1 MNRLLIV
8 DDEKMIVD
16 GIYELFEQSAIAD
29 LDIYRAYSGKMALK
43 LLGRTKCDVVLSDI
57 AMPGMDGLQLQ
68 RDIHRLWPHCKVI
81 FLTSHNDFH
90 YAHNALR
97 SGIFDYV
104 LKTEEDDH
112 IIDAVRRALDTLE
125 AERRS
130 EAFIDQARKQLH
142 EALPALSKEHLRKI
156 CNGIFAPADIAP
168 STFAELHIPL
178 DASKPVWPI
187 IGRVDDWN
195 GYESAAD
202 RALLTYALQNMSGEY
217 FVSGR
222 FYMIAL
228 DSTHFAMFVQ
238 AREREEMPEDAE
250 RHSGEQQLRLFI
262 VETVEMI
269 RSSVKQLCKL
279 PVSFAVGQ
287 GPVMW
292 DRLYQAFERLRK
304 LLVRGLGSSG
314 EMIVCEGTP
323 FTDVPA
329 AASDSHRQTVQTIIR
344 RLGDI
349 ELTDRRQH
357 DRFAEVIQE
366 LQACLASGFTT
377 SLYLEVYYSLAAHL
391 LSEMSRWAPHLLQAD
406 TGIESILEFRAEKS
420 YAIALDDL
428 IKLSARLLDESI
440 ADQRERTHQVIRK
453 LHQYIADNLDRD
465 LSLTALSDVVYLNP
479 VYLSRLYKQSTGIGL
494 VDYINDIRMQRAKSH
509 LAETQLKIHEI
520 ARSIGIETPTYFAR
534 LFKRR
539 EGITPQ
545 EYRDRFNK

>member
-16 GIYELFEQSAIAD
+16 GIYELFEQSAFAD

-68 RDIHRLWPHCKVI
+68 REIHRLWPQCKVI

-112 IIDAVRRALDTLE
+112 IVDAVRRALDSLD

-156 CNGIFAPADIAP
+156 CNGVFAPADIAP
-168 STFAELHIPL
+168 FTFAELRIPL

-187 IGRVDDWN
+187 IGRVDDWS

-202 RALLTYALQNMSGEY
+202 RALMTYALQNMSGEY
-217 FVSGR
+217 FVKER
-222 FYMIAL
+222 FYMIPL

-238 AREREEMPEDAE
+238 ASEKEGNSEAVEPYY
-250 RHSGEQQLRLFI
+250 GEHQLRLFI

-269 RSSVKQLCKL
+269 RSSMKQLCKL

-292 DRLYQAFERLRK
+292 DRLYHAFERLRK

-323 FTDVPA
+323 FADVPA
-329 AASDSHRQTVQTIIR
+329 AASDSHRQTVKTIIR
-344 RLGDI
+344 RLSDI
-349 ELTDRRQH
+349 ELTDLRQH
-357 DRFAEVIQE
+357 DRFAEVVQE
-366 LQACLASGFTT
+366 LKACLASGFHT
-377 SLYLEVYYSLAAHL
+377 SLYLEVYYSVAAHL
-391 LSEMSRWAPHLLQAD
+391 LSEISRWAPHLLQAD
-406 TGIESILEFRAEKS
+406 TGIEAILEFRAEKP
-420 YAIALDDL
+420 YTVALDDL

-440 ADQRERTHQVIRK
+440 EDQRERTHQVIRK
-453 LHQYIADNLDRD
+453 LHQYIADHLDRD

-479 VYLSRLYKQSTGIGL
+479 IYLSRLYKQTTGIGL

-509 LAETQLKIHEI
+509 LAETQMKIHEI

-534 LFKRR
+534 LFKRK